1 VSSVTSGDAPQTS
14 TLPTSTLP
22 TGWPVRRTPRW
33 LLLAAIPVLAVAIAV
48 SLAHSPTRAERA
60 SDLRGYLQALNTD
73 VESCAGG
80 VRESL
85 TALRLVEAENWRSA
99 SDVSDGI
106 SVAEQG
112 AANCGPAAN
121 EQIDDLENYQAPE
134 SLDGF
139 GLVAVVTSL
148 VDWVAPDAQNVETG
162 VAKVLAAP
170 SPPAR
175 ARAQAE
181 LTVAIERLNGKRAA
195 VNGPI
200 RKAIAALGAQAT
212 PLNLPG

>member
-1 VSSVTSGDAPQTS
+1 MSSVTSSDAPQTS
-14 TLPTSTLP
+14 TLSS
-22 TGWPVRRTPRW
+22 GWPVRRTPRR
-33 LLLAAIPVLAVAIAV
+33 LLLAAIPALAAAIAV

-60 SDLRGYLQALNTD
+60 SDLHSYLQALNTD

-85 TALRLVEAENWRSA
+85 TALRLVEAEDWRSA
-99 SDVSDGI
+99 SDISDGI

-112 AANCGPAAN
+112 AANCGPADN
-121 EQIDDLENYQAPE
+121 EQIDDLENYQVPE

-148 VDWVAPDAQNVETG
+148 VDWVAPCAQDVETG

-170 SPPAR
+170 SPQAR
-175 ARAQAE
+175 ARAKAE
-181 LTVAIERLNGKRAA
+181 LTVAIGRLNDKRAA

-200 RKAIAALGAQAT
+200 RKAIAALGAQVT
-212 PLNLPG
+212 PLKLPG